1 MSLCEA
7 NGMEITAAELTD
19 DSVLSKVSSNY
30 SKVSDTG
37 DWSNHNT

>member
-1 MSLCEA
+1 MD
-7 NGMEITAAELTD
+7 ITAAD
-19 DSVLSKVSSNY
+19 DSDASVLSKISSNY